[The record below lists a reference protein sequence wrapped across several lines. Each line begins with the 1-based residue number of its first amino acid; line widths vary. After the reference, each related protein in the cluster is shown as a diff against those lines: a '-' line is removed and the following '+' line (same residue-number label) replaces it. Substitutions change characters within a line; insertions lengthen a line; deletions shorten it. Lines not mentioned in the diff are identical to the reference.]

1 MDDGCCGSG
10 MGFSG
15 RESGNGVDECCWV
28 GWHGRLGDWNWGVGL
43 WRCWMER
50 VWKPRR
56 PSNAD
61 GNTTLRQ
68 LRRPVSKLAERL
80 RISSKI
86 KAGAVAA
93 ETACQQRRKQ
103 PWTTSDNDLAGSFLF
118 ITRKIVLLQQAGH
131 FRGILDTLDK
141 QNILMKAERT
151 NPPSREHRREGLQ
164 DRPRRILRWN
174 YFLEIRNTQARG
186 EPSSSSFLDRQVS
199 SYRGQAALLSLPCIV
214 RVFIRACACYRG
226 R

>member
-1 MDDGCCGSG
+1 MDE
-10 MGFSG
+10 
-15 RESGNGVDECCWV
+15 RCWV

-86 KAGAVAA
+86 KAGAAAA
-93 ETACQQRRKQ
+93 ETTCQQRRKQ
-103 PWTTSDNDLAGSFLF
+103 PWTTNGKGRAGSFLCL
-118 ITRKIVLLQQAGH
+118 TRKTVLPQQAGYSG
-131 FRGILDTLDK
+131 FRSILDTLDK

-151 NPPSREHRREGLQ
+151 DPPSREHRREGLQ

-174 YFLEIRNTQARG
+174 YFLEICNTQARG
-186 EPSSSSFLDRQVS
+186 EPSSSSFLDWQVS
-199 SYRGQAALLSLPCIV
+199 CYRGQAASLFLVFIV
-214 RVFIRACACYRG
+214 RVFIRICVCYRG